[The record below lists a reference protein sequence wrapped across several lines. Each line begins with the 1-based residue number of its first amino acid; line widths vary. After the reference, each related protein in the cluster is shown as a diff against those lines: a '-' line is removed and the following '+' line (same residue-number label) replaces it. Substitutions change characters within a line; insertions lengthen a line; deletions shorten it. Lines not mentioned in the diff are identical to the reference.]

1 MSVGYLNIIA
11 KECLDIA
18 RINGFSPLSD
28 IENLEDHKWY
38 LATAITGIHSEA
50 SEMYEALREN
60 DIAHM
65 AMEGIDII
73 IRTLEFLSCLKDAD
87 IDKALRK
94 KIEINRKRTHMHGGK
109 LL

>member
-1 MSVGYLNIIA
+1 MSYINIIA
-11 KECLDIA
+11 KECLEIA
-18 RINGFSPLSD
+18 RKNGFSPLKD

-60 DIAHM
+60 NLIGM
-65 AMEGIDII
+65 AREGIDVL
-73 IRTLEFLSCLKDAD
+73 IRTIEFLSCLKDID
-87 IDKALRK
+87 IDKELRR
-94 KIEINRKRTHMHGGK
+94 KIEINRKRSHMHGGK